1 MKITIF
7 MKCWSL
13 VWMSASIGATIGAIL
28 REDWLLAAF
37 YVATCAINHVCYNF
51 WSRALKNESR

>member
-1 MKITIF
+1 
-7 MKCWSL
+7 
-13 VWMSASIGATIGAIL
+13 MSASIGATIGAML
-28 REDWLLAAF
+28 RKDWLLAAF

>member
-1 MKITIF
+1 
-7 MKCWSL
+7 
-13 VWMSASIGATIGAIL
+13 MSASIGATIGAIL